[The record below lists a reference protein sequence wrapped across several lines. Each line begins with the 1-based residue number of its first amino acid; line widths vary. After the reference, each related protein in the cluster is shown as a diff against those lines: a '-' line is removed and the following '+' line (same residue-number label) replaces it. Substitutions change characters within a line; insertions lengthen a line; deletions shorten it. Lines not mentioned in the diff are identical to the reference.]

1 MIRPLAQYGRWS
13 RDEDSCHTPALSVSN
28 MAPLSHGARGRLA
41 QALGF
46 LRSFQLLSFF
56 HFFSVYEKIIQETL
70 FQSDPHTVWEY

>member
-28 MAPLSHGARGRLA
+28 MAPLGHGARGRLA

-46 LRSFQLLSFF
+46 LGASHFFLSSI
-56 HFFSVYEKIIQETL
+56 FFSVYEKIIQETL